1 MSTLATLTE
10 LTDLARQHGWIPLA
24 GYAASNQDWQWLN
37 LTRGGTHLDIEWEPG
52 LPTGCQIHASH
63 MTGPRIIVNARS
75 RTLIEQAITTPGW
88 VDAAALATDSAID
101 LREVA

>member
-1 MSTLATLTE
+1 MNLAALTE
-10 LTDLARQHGWIPLA
+10 LRRLAENAGWYALDCYDPSTDGNHM
-24 GYAASNQDWQWLN
+24 WLN
-37 LTRGGTHLDIEWEPG
+37 LTRNGTHLDIEWEAG

-63 MTGPRIIVNARS
+63 MTGPRIIVNVRS
-75 RTLIEQAITTPGW
+75 RQLVEQAITTPGW